1 MKNYLTM
8 TLILVLAGCNGVEQ
22 VASDSF
28 CLQALNSKIVAGTS
42 GFRPVS
48 RTNVNGVDTIGY
60 IDNALV
66 VPHSEC
72 SAATIEG
79 NATFS
84 WFEYGAAIEKDGVHS
99 IRFYTNSSQEAA
111 TQTTRLPLEGRWQ
124 EQFVESGQVTRQ
136 VWRKQP
142 LYSVVDVVRNYDGG
156 VITESSITT
165 GKIEKKKRFNE
176 NTATF
181 DCSWNNDGQIT
192 IDAGCANEVNF
203 DLSIVGAVLD
213 NDFYLETLQT
223 TTVSYEQEIDNLY
236 RDINRYW

>member
-8 TLILVLAGCNGVEQ
+8 TLLLVLAGCNGVEQ
-22 VASDSF
+22 VPTDTY
-28 CLQALNSKIVAGTS
+28 CLQALNSKIDIGTT

-48 RTNVNGVDTIGY
+48 RTTINGVDTIGY
-60 IDNALV
+60 IDNGLV

-79 NATFS
+79 NKTFS
-84 WFEYGAAIEKDGVHS
+84 WFEYGAAIENDGVHS
-99 IRFYTNSSQEAA
+99 IRFYTNSAQEAA

-124 EQFVESGQVTRQ
+124 EQYVENGQVTRQ

-142 LYSVVDVVRNYDGG
+142 LYSVVDVVRNYDGAG
-156 VITESSITT
+156 ITESSITT
-165 GKIEKKKRFNE
+165 GKIEKKKRWNE
-176 NTATF
+176 NTASF
-181 DCSWNNDGQIT
+181 DCVWNNDGLIT
-192 IDAGCANEVNF
+192 TDAGCANEASL

-223 TTVSYEQEIDNLY
+223 TTVHYEQEIDNLY